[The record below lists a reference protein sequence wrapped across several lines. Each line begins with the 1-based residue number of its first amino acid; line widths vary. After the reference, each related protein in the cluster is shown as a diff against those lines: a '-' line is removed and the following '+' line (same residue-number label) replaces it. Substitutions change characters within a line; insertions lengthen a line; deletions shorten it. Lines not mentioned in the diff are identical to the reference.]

1 MTELFEN
8 LSQDTKEMISSY
20 IDMTLVAVEPM
31 KIPILVNDFI
41 KALGTEDM
49 QNFADFY
56 FRLKMEELRN
66 GDNYNQ
72 REEQFR

>member
-1 MTELFEN
+1 
-8 LSQDTKEMISSY
+8 
-20 IDMTLVAVEPM
+20 M

-49 QNFADFY
+49 QDFADFY

-72 REEQFR
+72 REE